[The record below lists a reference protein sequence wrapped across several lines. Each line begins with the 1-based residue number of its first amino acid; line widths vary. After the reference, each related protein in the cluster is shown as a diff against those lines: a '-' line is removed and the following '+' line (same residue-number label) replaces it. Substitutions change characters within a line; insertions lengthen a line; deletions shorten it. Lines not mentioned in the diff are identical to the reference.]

1 MNTHHQEILHQIKEK
16 SGKPTQH
23 TALDN
28 YLGNSHFRYPIS
40 IPVLRSIGKT
50 WMKENAGELSLNAFT
65 TLLTSLTRGESSTEK
80 TMAGILLD
88 YAPAALRQF
97 DPKLFDKWLG
107 PLQGWAEVDTLC
119 TGVYSSTEI
128 ANQFTAWKNVLLDFT
143 KSKQIEKRRA
153 SLVLLVSPLL
163 KARNANVVKIA
174 FQNINRLKQE
184 KEVMITKAIS
194 WLLRSAIKY
203 HKAEVA
209 VFIEEQ
215 NETLPRIA
223 LRETLIK
230 LKTGKKT
237 KSKKT

>member
-1 MNTHHQEILHQIKEK
+1 MNALQEELLNHIKEK

-28 YLGNSHFRYPIS
+28 YLGNTHFRYQIS

-50 WMKENAGELSLNAFT
+50 WMKENADELSLKAFT
-65 TLLTSLTRGESSTEK
+65 SLLTGLTAAPSATEK

-88 YAPAALRQF
+88 YAPASLRQF
-97 DPKLFDKWLG
+97 DPKLFGKWLG
-107 PLQGWAEVDTLC
+107 PLQGWAEVDALC
-119 TGVYSSTEI
+119 TGVYTSTEI
-128 ANQFTAWKNVLLDFT
+128 ANHLPEWKKVLLALS

-163 KARNANVVKIA
+163 KTRHEHLLKIA
-174 FQNINRLKQE
+174 LQNINLLKSE

-194 WLLRSAIKY
+194 WLLRSAIKF
-203 HKAEVA
+203 HKAEIA
-209 VFIEEQ
+209 EFIQAQE
-215 NETLPRIA
+215 ETLPRIA
-223 LRETLIK
+223 VRETLVK

-237 KSKKT
+237 KTKKV